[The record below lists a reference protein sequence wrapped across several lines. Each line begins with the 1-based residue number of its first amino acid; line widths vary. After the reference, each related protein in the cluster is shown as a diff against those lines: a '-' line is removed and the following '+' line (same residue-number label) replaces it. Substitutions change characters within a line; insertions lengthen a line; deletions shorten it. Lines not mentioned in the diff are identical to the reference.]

1 MVNTVF
7 PSPVFLRSAAIC
19 LLMAVVFSC
28 SKKDDPTAGGPLVG
42 NWKLSALLIKEDNE
56 PEEDILPFFA
66 LFGTCFSDMIF
77 TFQSDGI
84 FSTNNPPSC
93 VTEDTEIEGLSDT
106 TKWEVSGSKLKFTDK
121 DNEVTEFDYAVDGD
135 TFSMSQTITEPDP
148 DNPSVN
154 IKVVTTYKFKK
165 V

>member
-7 PSPVFLRSAAIC
+7 PSPAFLRSAAIC

-28 SKKDDPTAGGPLVG
+28 SKKDDPMAGGPLVG

-93 VTEDTEIEGLSDT
+93 VTEDTQIEGLSDT

-135 TFSMSQTITEPDP
+135 TFSMSQTIMEPDS

-154 IKVVTTYKFKK
+154 ITVVTTYKFKK

>member
-1 MVNTVF
+1 MANTVF
-7 PSPVFLRSAAIC
+7 HSPVFLRSVAIC

-42 NWKLSALLIKEDNE
+42 NWKLSALLLKEGNE

-93 VTEDTEIEGLSDT
+93 VTEDTQIEGLSDT

-135 TFSMSQTITEPDP
+135 TFSMSQTIMEPDS
-148 DNPSVN
+148 DNSSVN
-154 IKVVTTYKFKK
+154 ITVVTTYKFKK